1 MKPEHLEKARSEI
14 GIRRNR
20 ALTRNE
26 ERFDEINTL
35 IPEIAEI
42 NRQLFQ
48 TSRNLMQIIQ
58 QGEDTAKRIEALRQQ
73 NQQAQLMVRS
83 LLKSHGYPENYLDVE
98 YTCPICSDTGIVGGK
113 YCDCLKTLAAK
124 IAADELNRN
133 AHVKLCSFDTF
144 DLSYY
149 KGKKTEGGKDCY
161 TAMETIYNFCRE
173 YAANFSKES
182 PSILMFGGTGLGKT
196 HLSLSIA
203 SEVLRKGFSVLYDS
217 VINFL
222 RQIENEHF
230 GRDRSDSDTLTML
243 LECDLLILDDL
254 GTEFDTPFYQST
266 IYNIINTRMNRS
278 LPTIISTNMDWSGI
292 SHKYEERITSRI
304 FATYVNQHFFGYDV
318 RILKAKQNNPRAVDK
333 STF

>member
-1 MKPEHLEKARSEI
+1 MKPELLEKARAEI
-14 GIRRNR
+14 SARRNR
-20 ALTRNE
+20 AHTRND
-26 ERFDEINTL
+26 ERFAEINTR
-35 IPEIAEI
+35 IPEVAEI

-48 TSRNLMQIIQ
+48 TSRKLMQIIQ
-58 QGEDTAKRIEALRQQ
+58 NGEDTERRIEALRHQ

-83 LLKSHGYPENYLDVE
+83 LLKANGYPEDYLDMK
-98 YTCPICSDTGIVGGK
+98 YSCPVCSDTGISGGR
-113 YCDCLKTLAAK
+113 YCDCLTSLAAK
-124 IAADELNRN
+124 LAADELNQN
-133 AHVKLCSFDTF
+133 AQVKLCSFDTF

-149 KGKKTEGGKDCY
+149 KGHKTENGADCY
-161 TAMETIYNFCRE
+161 RAMEMIFSFCKE
-173 YAANFSKES
+173 YAAHFSKES

-203 SEVLRKGFSVLYDS
+203 SAVLEKGFSVLYDS

-230 GRDRSDSDTLTML
+230 GRDQSGSDTLSML

-304 FATYVNQHFFGYDV
+304 FATYVNHHFVGYDV
-318 RILKAKQNNPRAVDK
+318 RILKAQQKNGRR
-333 STF
+333 

>member
-1 MKPEHLEKARSEI
+1 MKPELLEKARSEI
-14 GIRRNR
+14 SARRNR
-20 ALTRNE
+20 AHTRND
-26 ERFDEINTL
+26 ERFAEINTR
-35 IPEIAEI
+35 IPEVAEI

-58 QGEDTAKRIEALRQQ
+58 SGENTEKRVEALRHQ

-83 LLKSHGYPENYLDVE
+83 LLKANGYPEDYLDMK
-98 YTCPICSDTGIVGGK
+98 YTCPVCSDTGISGGK
-113 YCDCLKTLAAK
+113 YCSCLTSLASK
-124 IAADELNRN
+124 LAADELNQN
-133 AHVKLCSFDTF
+133 AQVKLCSFDTF

-149 KGKKTEGGKDCY
+149 KGHKTENGADCSR
-161 TAMETIYNFCRE
+161 AMEMIFSFCKE
-173 YAANFSKES
+173 YAAHFSKES

-203 SEVLRKGFSVLYDS
+203 SAVLEKGFSVLYDS

-230 GRDRSDSDTLTML
+230 GRDQSGGDTLSML

-304 FATYVNQHFFGYDV
+304 FATYVNHHFVGYDV
-318 RILKAKQNNPRAVDK
+318 RILKAQQRNGKR
-333 STF
+333 